1 MDELLTITDIALLEK
16 KFQEC
21 IKVESQINMD
31 INKLLFQKDVMD
43 FDDRDEDGPIEDV
56 FSIDIGPKLE
66 DLKKSA
72 QSELERAKSITS
84 F

>member
-43 FDDRDEDGPIEDV
+43 FDDRD
-56 FSIDIGPKLE
+56 
-66 DLKKSA
+66 
-72 QSELERAKSITS
+72 
-84 F
+84 